1 MRFLTAHS
9 PSRGAMPSL
18 LLFFYGY
25 FALHWLTSILM
36 FQHKLGF
43 SYASVVRYY
52 LGDPN
57 LFMPAR
63 SFIGLLEVSHFHLFA
78 MGMFFIVFS
87 HLIWQTPYRVG
98 FKTAVNRL
106 LALSLLLDVISGWL
120 ICYVAA
126 PFAWLKIGSFITL
139 QLVSA
144 ILLIG
149 LVMSLFL
156 RPVNR
161 SEHPT

>member
-1 MRFLTAHS
+1 MRFLTS
-9 PSRGAMPSL
+9 QRPSRGAMPSL

-52 LGDPN
+52 LGDPE

-87 HLIWQTPYRVG
+87 HLIWQTRYPVG
-98 FKTAVNRL
+98 FKTVVNRL
-106 LALSLLLDVISGWL
+106 LALSLLLDMVSGWL
-120 ICYVAA
+120 VRYVAA
-126 PFAWLKIGSFITL
+126 PFAWLKIGSFVTL

-144 ILLIG
+144 VLLIG
-149 LVMSLFL
+149 LVLALFTQEAS
-156 RPVNR
+156 R
-161 SEHPT
+161 SEHPS